1 MFLTIELPMMTAGDT
16 AGELFL
22 CVGEGCT
29 DNNTNPLHHTH
40 IALAFLTTLLFA
52 THLPECLAPGSFD
65 YIGHSHQLFHVFGII
80 GTHFQMED
88 MEQDMVMRRP
98 WLLTY
103 SLPITF
109 TNTLGAALL
118 SVTLSLGI
126 IFLFSLP
133 LLWSATRG
141 EHTEKKT

>member
-1 MFLTIELPMMTAGDT
+1 
-16 AGELFL
+16 
-22 CVGEGCT
+22 
-29 DNNTNPLHHTH
+29 
-40 IALAFLTTLLFA
+40 
-52 THLPECLAPGSFD
+52 
-65 YIGHSHQLFHVFGII
+65 
-80 GTHFQMED
+80 MEA

-133 LLWSATRG
+133 LLWSATQG
-141 EHTEKKT
+141 EHTEKKTQSHPIAKGCQYH